1 MLETNGTP
9 EWVTQSIPLWEELS
23 RIKELE
29 AELKKL
35 TAQKE
40 AAILALQNQCKH
52 PKELSLDGDSVD
64 SHFGGVLFRPMRVCR
79 LCGYAEEGW
88 GAGYWKLSK
97 ESGYPATG
105 ATIPSL
111 SHDEAWKHVRTF
123 VTQDQMTHLG
133 RYGEKARL
141 RAIEEGE

>member
-23 RIKELE
+23 RIKDLE

-35 TAQKE
+35 AAQKE
-40 AAILALQNQCKH
+40 AAVLALQERCKH
-52 PKELSLDGDSVD
+52 PKELALDGDYVD

-79 LCGYAEEGW
+79 LCGYGEEGW

-97 ESGYPATG
+97 EIGHPASD
-105 ATIPSL
+105 ATIPSV

-123 VTQDQMTHLG
+123 VTQSQMTHLG